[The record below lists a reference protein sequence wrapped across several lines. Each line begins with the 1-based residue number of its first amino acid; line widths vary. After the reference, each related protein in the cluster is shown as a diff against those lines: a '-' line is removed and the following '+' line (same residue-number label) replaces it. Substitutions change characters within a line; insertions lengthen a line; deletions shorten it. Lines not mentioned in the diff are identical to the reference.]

1 MCVFAFWSHALRF
14 VYVCV
19 RVSRCTVTESP
30 APVVLWNHA
39 LRFVYVCVCACVQMH
54 CDVETSS
61 RRFVDPRLFVFQ
73 EPLLPCVRDSH
84 PSTVGF
90 QILPLAFVVPVFQ
103 FRPSHAL
110 EKRELSSPQDAS
122 CMETHTTNCPIQHL
136 LFIDCCCTPHP
147 HTWHVVLFR
156 SCHACHLCVCSSASS
171 FAWRAQLPTWW
182 MSAMEF

>member
-1 MCVFAFWSHALRF
+1 M
-14 VYVCV
+14 
-19 RVSRCTVTESP
+19 RCG
-30 APVVLWNHA
+30 LC
-39 LRFVYVCVCACVQMH
+39 VCVCACVQMH